1 MEPLH
6 EALRLIK
13 RQTELENAM
22 RRPGGIRV
30 TEERELF
37 HVRHALTQ
45 YPAAVA
51 AIIEAAA
58 RMRRPV
64 DTISIDDVETTV
76 IATSHWRTGIFH

>member
-30 TEERELF
+30 KEERELF
-37 HVRHALTQ
+37 QLRHALTQ
-45 YPAAVA
+45 YPAAVT

-64 DTISIDDVETTV
+64 DTISFADVEAAVSTT
-76 IATSHWRTGIFH
+76 AH

>member
-1 MEPLH
+1 MEFSPLH

-22 RRPGGIRV
+22 RRPGANRV

-37 HVRHALTQ
+37 QFRDALTQ
-45 YPAAVA
+45 YPAAVT

-58 RMRRPV
+58 RMRRPA
-64 DTISIDDVETTV
+64 DTISVDDVEITGFG
-76 IATSHWRTGIFH
+76 TSH

>member
-1 MEPLH
+1 MEPLQ

-13 RQTELENAM
+13 RQSELENAM

-37 HVRHALTQ
+37 QLRHALTQ
-45 YPAAVA
+45 YPVAVT

-64 DTISIDDVETTV
+64 DTISAEDIEP
-76 IATSHWRTGIFH
+76 ISISH

>member
-1 MEPLH
+1 METSPLH

-37 HVRHALTQ
+37 QLRHALTQ
-45 YPAAVA
+45 YPAAVP
-51 AIIEAAA
+51 AIFEAAE
-58 RMRRPV
+58 RMGRPV
-64 DTISIDDVETTV
+64 DTNSFDDAESAGS
-76 IATSHWRTGIFH
+76 ATSH